1 MLARVAENL
10 YWMARYLE
18 RAEDTARLINATTM
32 MLMDMPRGASFGWEA
47 LLTVVGLDE
56 PFHEHYEEASETAVM
71 SFLIQ
76 DERNPS
82 SIYACIRL
90 ARENTRTFREVLPR
104 ESWEWVNELYLY
116 ASTHLTSALDRRK
129 RFEVLTEIIRRRQAV
144 VGLLSGT
151 MSRDEAFQFMRL
163 GRNVERADMTSR
175 VLDVS
180 YALNLPRQGSQAVSN
195 LNTVDLIWMSALKA
209 LSAYQMYRRHVAVHA
224 SGEKVLT
231 FLLNDA
237 KFPRSVRHC
246 LNEIQFA
253 LGELPGTD
261 PMRRLHGL
269 QTDLDNADFHALAQS
284 GLHDYCDG
292 LQAGLAELSSDIGST
307 FFRAAHP
314 QRVTEEDL
322 FSQDKTSADRVNLGM
337 FSQA

>member
-32 MLMDMPRGASFGWEA
+32 MLIDMPRGASVGWEA
-47 LLTVVGLDE
+47 LLTVAGLDE
-56 PFHEHYEEASETAVM
+56 LFNTHYEEATETAVM

-82 SIYACIRL
+82 SIFACIRM
-90 ARENTRTFREVLPR
+90 ARENTRSFREVLPR

-116 ASTHLTSALDRRK
+116 AKAHMNQALDRRK
-129 RFEVLTEIIRRRQAV
+129 RLEVLTEIIRRRQAV

-151 MSRDEAFQFMRL
+151 MSRDEAFQFLRL

-180 YALNLPRQGSQAVSN
+180 YALNLPREGSQYY
-195 LNTVDLIWMSALKA
+195 DLIWMSALKA
-209 LSAYQMYRRHVAVHA
+209 LSAYQMYRRHVSIRAKG
-224 SGEKVLT
+224 SKVLA
-231 FLLNDA
+231 FLLNDP

-246 LNEIQFA
+246 LNEMRAA
-253 LGELPGTD
+253 LDELPGDKPLRTL
-261 PMRRLHGL
+261 RGI
-269 QTDLDNADFHALAQS
+269 QAGLDNADFRALAKA
-284 GLHDYCDG
+284 GLHDYCDT
-292 LQAGLAELSSDIGST
+292 LQAGLAELSGDIADT
-307 FFRAAHP
+307 YFRAANAQP
-314 QRVTEEDL
+314 TVAQDL
-322 FSQDKTSADRVNLGM
+322 FG
-337 FSQA
+337 QA

>member
-47 LLTVVGLDE
+47 LLTVVGLDQ

-129 RFEVLTEIIRRRQAV
+129 RLEVLTEIIRRRQAV

-180 YALNLPRQGSQAVSN
+180 YALNLPRQGSQYY
-195 LNTVDLIWMSALKA
+195 DLIWMSALKA
-209 LSAYQMYRRHVAVHA
+209 LSAYQMYRRHVGVHA
-224 SGEKVLT
+224 EGEKVLA
-231 FLLNDA
+231 FLLNNVQ
-237 KFPRSVRHC
+237 FPRSVRHC
-246 LNEIQFA
+246 LSEIQSA
-253 LGELPGTD
+253 LSELPGTE
-261 PMRRLHGL
+261 PMRRLHGM
-269 QTDLDNADFHALAQS
+269 QAELDNADFYALAQT
-284 GLHDYCDG
+284 GLHEYCDS
-292 LQAGLAELSSDIGST
+292 LQAGLADLSSDIGST
-307 FFRAAHP
+307 YFRAAHP
-314 QRVTEEDL
+314 QRVAK
-322 FSQDKTSADRVNLGM
+322 QDM
-337 FSQA
+337 FSQG

>member
-32 MLMDMPRGASFGWEA
+32 LLMDMPRGTSFGWED
-47 LLTVVGLDE
+47 LLKVVGLDE
-56 PFHEHYEEASETAVM
+56 AFHEHYDEASENAVM

-82 SIYACIRL
+82 SIFACVRM
-90 ARENTRTFREVLPR
+90 ARENTRTFREVLPH

-116 ASTHLTSALDRRK
+116 TSTHLGHALDRRK

-163 GRNVERADMTSR
+163 GRNVERTDMTSR

-180 YALNLPRQGSQAVSN
+180 YALNLPHQGSQYYG
-195 LNTVDLIWMSALKA
+195 LIWMSVLKA
-209 LSAYQMYRRHVAVHA
+209 LSAYQMYRRHVGVRAA
-224 SGEKVLT
+224 GENVLA

-237 KFPRSVRHC
+237 QFPRSVRHC
-246 LNEIQFA
+246 LNEIQSA
-253 LGELPGTD
+253 LGELPGTE

-269 QTDLDNADFHALAQS
+269 QTDLDSADFHVLAQG

-292 LQAGLAELSSDIGST
+292 LQAGLAELSSDIGRT
-307 FFRAAHP
+307 YFRAAHP
-314 QRVTEEDL
+314 QRAVE
-322 FSQDKTSADRVNLGM
+322 QDM

>member
-10 YWMARYLE
+10 YWMTRYLE

-32 MLMDMPRGASFGWEA
+32 MLMDMPPGASFGWEA
-47 LLTVVGLDE
+47 LLTVAGLDE
-56 PFHEHYEEASETAVM
+56 AFHEHYGEASETAVM

-129 RFEVLTEIIRRRQAV
+129 RFEVLSEIIRRRQAV

-180 YALNLPRQGSQAVSN
+180 YALNLPRQGSQYY
-195 LNTVDLIWMSALKA
+195 DLIWMSALKA
-209 LSAYQMYRRHVAVHA
+209 LSAYQMYRRHVGVHA
-224 SGEKVLT
+224 EGEKVLA
-231 FLLNDA
+231 FLLNNVQ
-237 KFPRSVRHC
+237 FPRSVRHC
-246 LNEIQFA
+246 LSEIQSA
-253 LGELPGTD
+253 LSELPGTE

-269 QTDLDNADFHALAQS
+269 QADLDDADFYALAQN
-284 GLHDYCDG
+284 GLHEYCDS
-292 LQAGLAELSSDIGST
+292 LQSGLAELSSDIGST
-307 FFRAAHP
+307 YFRAAHS
-314 QRVTEEDL
+314 QRVVE
-322 FSQDKTSADRVNLGM
+322 QDM

>member
-1 MLARVAENL
+1 MMLARVAENL

-32 MLMDMPRGASFGWEA
+32 MLMDMPRGASFGWED
-47 LLTVVGLDE
+47 LLRVVGLDE
-56 PFHEHYEEASETAVM
+56 AFHQHYDEASETAVM

-82 SIYACIRL
+82 SIFACVRH

-116 ASTHLTSALDRRK
+116 ASTHMTHALDRRK

-163 GRNVERADMTSR
+163 GRNVERADMTTR

-180 YALNLPRQGSQAVSN
+180 YAINLPLQDSQYH
-195 LNTVDLIWMSALKA
+195 DLIWMSVLQA
-209 LSAYQMYRRHVAVHA
+209 LSGHQMYRRHVGARA
-224 SGEKVLT
+224 TDYKVLA
-231 FLLNDA
+231 FLLNDIP
-237 KFPRSVRHC
+237 FPRSVRHC
-246 LNEIQFA
+246 LHEIQFA
-253 LGELPGTD
+253 LDELPGAE
-261 PMRRLHGL
+261 PMRRLQGML
-269 QTDLDNADFHALAQS
+269 NLVDSADYRVLAIN
-284 GLHDYCDG
+284 GLHEFCDEF
-292 LQAGLAELSSDIGST
+292 QARLADLNDVIGQT
-307 FFRAAHP
+307 YFNAARQP
-314 QRVTEEDL
+314 VRTARQFKLV
-322 FSQDKTSADRVNLGM
+322 
-337 FSQA
+337 

>member
-32 MLMDMPRGASFGWEA
+32 LLMDMPRGASFGWED
-47 LLTVVGLDE
+47 LLKVVGLDE
-56 PFHEHYEEASETAVM
+56 AFHQHYDEASETAVM

-82 SIYACIRL
+82 SIFACVRM

-116 ASTHLTSALDRRK
+116 TSTHLGHALDRRK

-151 MSRDEAFQFMRL
+151 MSRDEGFQFMRL

-180 YALNLPRQGSQAVSN
+180 YAINLPYQDSQVALKLNLP
-195 LNTVDLIWMSALKA
+195 DLIWMSVLQA
-209 LSAYQMYRRHVAVHA
+209 LSAHQMYRRHVGVHA
-224 SGEKVLT
+224 RGHQVLA
-231 FLLNDA
+231 FLLNDIQ
-237 KFPRSVRHC
+237 FPRSVRHC
-246 LNEIQFA
+246 LHEIQFA
-253 LGELPGTD
+253 LDELPGAE
-261 PMRRLHGL
+261 PMRRLQGML
-269 QTDLDNADFHALAQS
+269 NLVDRADYHTLATS
-284 GLHDYCDG
+284 GLHEFCDDI
-292 LQAGLAELSSDIGST
+292 QARLADLNTVIGQT
-307 FFRAAHP
+307 YFRAAHP
-314 QRVTEEDL
+314 QKMTQSL
-322 FSQDKTSADRVNLGM
+322 FSLT
-337 FSQA
+337 

>member
-10 YWMARYLE
+10 YWMTRYLE

-32 MLMDMPRGASFGWEA
+32 MLIDMPPGASFGWEA
-47 LLTVVGLDE
+47 LLTVAGLDE
-56 PFHEHYEEASETAVM
+56 AFHEHYGEASETAVM

-82 SIYACIRL
+82 SIFACIRL

-163 GRNVERADMTSR
+163 GRNIERADMTSR
-175 VLDVS
+175 VLDVNH
-180 YALNLPRQGSQAVSN
+180 ALILPRQGSEYYNQ
-195 LNTVDLIWMSALKA
+195 IWMSALKA
-209 LSAYQMYRRHVAVHA
+209 LSAYQMYRRHVSVHA
-224 SGEKVLT
+224 EGAKVLA

-237 KFPRSVRHC
+237 KFPRTVRHC
-246 LNEIQFA
+246 LNEMQAA
-253 LGELPGTD
+253 LSELPGNG
-261 PMRRLHGL
+261 PKRRLQSL
-269 QTDLDNADFHALAQS
+269 QGDLDTADFHALAQH
-284 GLHDYCDG
+284 GLHDFCDG
-292 LQAGLAELSSDIGST
+292 LQTGLANLNNDIAET
-307 FFRAAHP
+307 YFRAAHP
-314 QRVTEEDL
+314 QRMA
-322 FSQDKTSADRVNLGM
+322 QDM

>member
-1 MLARVAENL
+1 MMLARVAENL

-32 MLMDMPRGASFGWEA
+32 MLMDMPRGASFGWED
-47 LLTVVGLDE
+47 LLSVVGLSE
-56 PFHEHYEEASETAVM
+56 NFHALYDEASEAAVM

-82 SIYACIRL
+82 SIFACVRH

-116 ASTHLTSALDRRK
+116 TSTQRSATLDRRK
-129 RFEVLTEIIRRRQAV
+129 RLEVLTEIIRRRQAV

-180 YALNLPRQGSQAVSN
+180 YAVTLPYQGNQFG
-195 LNTVDLIWMSALKA
+195 DLVWMSVLTA
-209 LSAYQMYRRHVAVHA
+209 LSAHQMYRRHVGVHA
-224 SGEKVLT
+224 KGRKVIE
-231 FLLNDA
+231 FLLKDA
-237 KFPRSVRHC
+237 RFPRSVWHC
-246 LNEIQFA
+246 LNELRDA
-253 LGELPGTD
+253 LDELPGTG
-261 PMRRLHGL
+261 PQA
-269 QTDLDNADFHALAQS
+269 QTVALIQTLDGAECRTLAEA
-284 GLHDYCDG
+284 GLHAYCDS
-292 LQAGLAELSSDIGST
+292 LQGGLADLS
-307 FFRAAHP
+307 AAIANTYFP
-314 QRVTEEDL
+314 AAFTRDL
-322 FSQDKTSADRVNLGM
+322 RQKDFKLA
-337 FSQA
+337 

>member
-32 MLMDMPRGASFGWEA
+32 LLMDMPRGASFGWED
-47 LLTVVGLDE
+47 LLKVVGLDKA
-56 PFHEHYEEASETAVM
+56 FHQLYDEASETAVM

-82 SIYACIRL
+82 SIFACVRL

-116 ASTHLTSALDRRK
+116 TSTHLGHALDRRK

-151 MSRDEAFQFMRL
+151 MSRDEGFQFMRL

-180 YALNLPRQGSQAVSN
+180 YAINLPYQDSQVALKLNLP
-195 LNTVDLIWMSALKA
+195 DLIWMSVLQA
-209 LSAYQMYRRHVAVHA
+209 LSAHQMYRRHVGVHA
-224 SGEKVLT
+224 RGHQVLA
-231 FLLNDA
+231 FLLNDIQ
-237 KFPRSVRHC
+237 FPRSVRHC
-246 LNEIQFA
+246 LHEIQFA
-253 LGELPGTD
+253 LDELPGAE
-261 PMRRLHGL
+261 PMRRLQGML
-269 QTDLDNADFHALAQS
+269 NLVDRADYHTLATS
-284 GLHDYCDG
+284 GLHEFCDDI
-292 LQAGLAELSSDIGST
+292 QARLADLNTVIGQT
-307 FFRAAHP
+307 YFRAAHP
-314 QRVTEEDL
+314 QKMTQSL
-322 FSQDKTSADRVNLGM
+322 FSLT
-337 FSQA
+337 

>member
-1 MLARVAENL
+1 MLARVGESL

-32 MLMDMPRGASFGWEA
+32 LLMDMPRGGSFGWEG
-47 LLTVVGLDE
+47 LLKVVGLDE
-56 PFHEHYEEASETAVM
+56 AFHKHYDEASETAVM

-82 SIYACIRL
+82 SIFACVRH

-116 ASTHLTSALDRRK
+116 AKAHMSQALDRRK
-129 RFEVLTEIIRRRQAV
+129 RLEVLTEIIRRRQAV

-151 MSRDEAFQFMRL
+151 MSRDEAFQFLRL

-180 YALNLPRQGSQAVSN
+180 YALNLPREGSQYY
-195 LNTVDLIWMSALKA
+195 DLIWMSALKA
-209 LSAYQMYRRHVAVHA
+209 LSAYQMYRRHVSIRAQG
-224 SGEKVLT
+224 SKVLA
-231 FLLNDA
+231 FLLSDP

-246 LNEIQFA
+246 LNEMRAA
-253 LGELPGTD
+253 LDELPGDKPLRTL
-261 PMRRLHGL
+261 RGI
-269 QTDLDNADFHALAQS
+269 QSGLDNADFRALAKA
-284 GLHDYCDG
+284 GLHDYCDT
-292 LQAGLAELSSDIGST
+292 LQAGLAELSGDIADT
-307 FFRAAHP
+307 YFRAANAQP
-314 QRVTEEDL
+314 TVAQDL
-322 FSQDKTSADRVNLGM
+322 FG
-337 FSQA
+337 QA

>member
-1 MLARVAENL
+1 VLARVAESL

-32 MLMDMPRGASFGWEA
+32 MLMDMPRGASFGWED
-47 LLTVVGLDE
+47 LLRVVGLDE
-56 PFHEHYEEASETAVM
+56 AFHQHYDEASETAVM

-82 SIYACIRL
+82 SIFACVRH

-116 ASTHLTSALDRRK
+116 ASTHMTQALDRRK

-163 GRNVERADMTSR
+163 GRNVERADMTTR

-180 YALNLPRQGSQAVSN
+180 YAINLPQQ
-195 LNTVDLIWMSALKA
+195 NTQYHDLIWMSVLHA
-209 LSAYQMYRRHVAVHA
+209 LSGHQMYRRHVGVRATDH
-224 SGEKVLT
+224 KVLA
-231 FLLNDA
+231 FLLNNLQ
-237 KFPRSVRHC
+237 FPRSVRHC
-246 LNEIQFA
+246 LHEIQFA
-253 LGELPGTD
+253 LDELPGAE
-261 PMRRLHGL
+261 PMRRLQGML
-269 QTDLDNADFHALAQS
+269 NLVDSADYRALAKN
-284 GLHDYCDG
+284 GLHDFCDDI
-292 LQAGLAELSSDIGST
+292 QARLADLNAVIGET
-307 FFRAAHP
+307 YFRASHP
-314 QRVTEEDL
+314 QKMTQSL
-322 FSQDKTSADRVNLGM
+322 FNL
-337 FSQA
+337 A